1 MMGTAAQRRKLLAK
15 FTQLRSVQSTARTLV
30 SSQRKQTVPRLSY
43 AQQRL
48 WFLWQLDPETSAYNI
63 PILLSI
69 QGDLRIAALQNAI
82 TGIVNRHEV
91 LRSVFPA
98 SDGNPMLV
106 VQPPGPVGITRV
118 DLRGTHAASR
128 RHQALSLAHSCAELP
143 FDLQHGPVFRVMLIQ
158 LDADDYLLLFTMH
171 HLVSDGWSLAVFTSE
186 LAALYEACC
195 NHGASPLPDLPV
207 QYSDYA
213 AWQHERLKSPTLQAQ
228 LEYWRKQLA
237 DAPSSLRLVIER
249 PSRTAP
255 TDRAG
260 QVRFWISPKLLLDLK
275 EMSRKEG
282 ATLFMTLLA
291 AFHVLLYRYSSQPD
305 ITVGTPVAGR
315 SSTAV
320 EGLIGCFLNTLAL
333 RANLSGNPSFRS
345 LLSNIASMAIA
356 AFDNQELP
364 FEKLVEDLQ
373 PERSLQRTPLFQVL
387 FSLQNFPESEW
398 KLPGV
403 TLKKEDLPLSKAKFD
418 LNCSL
423 AETPDGLRGVIPY
436 KADLFESDAISR
448 MADHFQVLLEQIIT
462 FPDRPIEALE
472 LLTPG
477 EKRQI
482 LLDWNATAR
491 AYRDGET
498 IHQLFEEQVERT
510 PNNLAIAFE
519 ERTLTYHQLNEEAN
533 RLAGYLVGLGLQP
546 EARVCVCLERGP
558 EMMISILGILKAG
571 GAYVPLDHAAPLER
585 LRWMLNDVGA
595 EILISRRG
603 TFPEPPDNLRILDIN
618 EEKPGIT
625 CEPADNPAPRA
636 MASNLAYILYTS
648 GSTGRPKGVAVEHR
662 QLCNYVH
669 AAIER
674 LSINEPLSFL
684 MVQPITVDACLTGV
698 YPSLCTG
705 GTLHLASPDTSTDAA
720 ALSDY
725 FRNHKIDCMK
735 IAPSHLK
742 ALHLAAKS
750 ARDIMPR
757 TRLILGGEG
766 SQWDWVKELQ
776 NQAQDSCAVF
786 NHYGPTETTVGVLA
800 YRARETALGQ
810 SNDVVGSSTPLG
822 TPLANVRSYLLDAHG
837 YPVPVGIP
845 GELYIGGASVTRG
858 YFNRA
863 DLTAE
868 RFLPDPFSSSPGARL
883 YRTGDVARY
892 FADGRMEFLGR
903 GDDQVKIRGFRVE
916 LKEIE
921 VVIQQHSSVQ
931 QVAVLAREDA
941 SSDRTLAAYVVF
953 QPSSP
958 ADINAVR
965 NFSRERLPDHMVPS
979 GWVVLDSLPRNS
991 HGKLDRK
998 VLLQHDV
1005 SFQTAAEISA
1015 ALDYP
1020 RDSIELGLHRIWE
1033 EVLETSQFGIRNNF
1047 FDVGGHSLKAL
1058 VLAARISQAYG
1069 KQVMVRTIF
1078 EHPTIEQMALFL
1090 RRGGETGPF
1099 STVLPLQPQGSLRP
1113 FFCVHPAGGWANCYI
1128 TLAQHLGKDY
1138 PIYGLQAFGL
1148 EEGQTPLSSVAE
1160 MAALYVRD
1168 LRQVQPVG
1176 PYQIGGMCL
1185 GATVAYEVAQQ
1196 LVALGEQVSLLAI
1209 FDELPHFD
1217 PISGSV
1223 TTEEL
1228 EVNEKRLACHLIDQK
1243 FPPRIRISGVRH
1255 SEKYDWPLEEQLQA
1269 LLAACKQ
1276 SGEVPGD
1283 MTVEQYRRYLRVWA
1297 ANRAG
1302 RKRYHFKP
1310 FPGCITVF
1318 RSVFVLAFNEDFG
1331 WRRLA
1336 QDGVNLY
1343 NIPLA
1348 HNKFFQDSQ
1357 SARILADILKH
1368 CLDSLP
1374 VQNPPLVSSMGIAVP
1389 AVVQ

>member
-15 FTQLRSVQSTARTLV
+15 FIQLRSVQSPARTPL
-30 SSQRKQTVPRLSY
+30 SSQHKQTVPRLSY

-63 PILLSI
+63 PILLNI
-69 QGDLRIAALQNAI
+69 QGDLQIAALQKAI
-82 TGIVNRHEV
+82 TEIVRRHEV

-98 SDGNPMLV
+98 CDGNPMLV
-106 VQPPGPVGITRV
+106 VQPPGPVPITTV
-118 DLRGTHAASR
+118 DLSSTDATSCGFRAST
-128 RHQALSLAHSCAELP
+128 LAHHCAELP
-143 FDLQHGPVFRVMLIQ
+143 FDLQHGPVFRVMLIY
-158 LDADDYLLLFTMH
+158 LDADNYLLLFTMH
-171 HLVSDGWSLAVFTSE
+171 HLVSDGWSLGVFTSE

-195 NHGASPLPDLPV
+195 NHNPSPLPELPV

-213 AWQHERLKSPTLQAQ
+213 AWQHEKLKEPALQAQ

-237 DAPSSLRLVIER
+237 DAPPSLHLAIER
-249 PSRTAP
+249 TSRTIP
-255 TDRAG
+255 TDCGG
-260 QVRFWISPKLLLDLK
+260 QVRFGISPKLVLDLK

-282 ATLFMTLLA
+282 ATLFMTLLT
-291 AFHVLLYRYSSQPD
+291 AFQVLLYRYSGQPD
-305 ITVGTPVAGR
+305 LTVGTPVAGR

-320 EGLIGCFLNTLAL
+320 EGLIGCFLNTLVL
-333 RANLSGNPSFRS
+333 RADLSENPSFHNMLR
-345 LLSNIASMAIA
+345 NVAGVAIA

-364 FEKLVEDLQ
+364 FEKLVEELQ

-387 FSLQNFPESEW
+387 FALQNFPQSEW
-398 KLPGV
+398 KLSGMS
-403 TLKKEDLPLSKAKFD
+403 LKREELALSKAKFD

-423 AETPDGLRGVIPY
+423 AETPDGLRGVISY
-436 KADLFESDAISR
+436 KTDLFESNAIAR
-448 MADHFQVLLEQIIT
+448 MAGHFQVLLEQIIT
-462 FPDRPIEALE
+462 FADKPIEALE
-472 LLTPG
+472 LLTAG
-477 EKRQI
+477 ERQQI
-482 LLDWNATAR
+482 LLDWNATAC
-491 AYRDGET
+491 AYREGET

-510 PNNLAIAFE
+510 PDHPAIACE
-519 ERTLTYHQLNEEAN
+519 GDTLTYRELNEEAN
-533 RLAGYLVGLGLQP
+533 HLAHYLVHLGVKP
-546 EARVCVCLERGP
+546 ESRVCVRLERSA
-558 EMMISILGILKAG
+558 ELMISILAILKAG
-571 GAYVPLDHAAPLER
+571 AAYVPLDHAAPAER
-585 LRWMLNDVGA
+585 LRWMLGDIGT

-603 TFPEPPDNLRILDIN
+603 IFPEPVDGLRLVDIN
-618 EEKPGIT
+618 EEAAGIAR
-625 CEPADNPAPRA
+625 ESANNPSRRA

-674 LSINEPLSFL
+674 LNINEPLSFL

-750 ARDIMPR
+750 AHDIMPR

-776 NQAQDSCAVF
+776 NQAQDGCAVF

-800 YRARETALGQ
+800 YRTREPALGQ

-822 TPLANVRSYLLDAHG
+822 TPLANVRIYLLDG
-837 YPVPVGIP
+837 YGNPVPVGIP
-845 GELYIGGASVTRG
+845 GELFVGGASVTRG

-868 RFLPDPFSSSPGARL
+868 RFLPDPFSASPGARL

-892 FADGRMEFLGR
+892 FSDGRVEFLGR

-916 LKEIE
+916 LKEVE
-921 VVIQQHSSVQ
+921 VVIQQHSAVQ
-931 QVAVLAREDA
+931 QVAVLAHEDT
-941 SSDRTLAAYVVF
+941 SSDRTLVAYVVF
-953 QPSSP
+953 QPSSLG
-958 ADINAVR
+958 DVNALR
-965 NFSRERLPDHMVPS
+965 SFSRERLPDHMVPS

-998 VLLQHDV
+998 ALLQHDA
-1005 SFQTAAEISA
+1005 SLQTTAEISKA
-1015 ALDYP
+1015 FDYP
-1020 RDSIELGLHRIWE
+1020 RDSIELGLHGIWE
-1033 EVLETSQFGIRNNF
+1033 EVLGTSQFGIRNNF

-1058 VLAARISQAYG
+1058 VLAARISQAHG

-1090 RRGGETGPF
+1090 RTGAEPGPF

-1128 TLAQHLGKDY
+1128 TLAQQLGKNY

-1148 EEGQTPLSSVAE
+1148 EEGQTPISSVRE
-1160 MAALYVRD
+1160 MAALYVKD
-1168 LRQVQPVG
+1168 LRKVQPFG

-1196 LVALGEQVSLLAI
+1196 LVAAGEQVSFLAI

-1217 PISGSV
+1217 PIAAPV

-1228 EVNEKRLACHLIDQK
+1228 EMNEKGLVRHLIDQK

-1255 SEKYDWPLEEQLQA
+1255 AEQYTWPLKEQLPA

-1276 SGEVPGD
+1276 AGEVPGD
-1283 MTVEQYRRYLRVWA
+1283 MSVEQYRRYLRVWA
-1297 ANRAG
+1297 ANRVG
-1302 RKRYHFKP
+1302 RRRYHFKS
-1310 FPGCITVF
+1310 FPGRISVF

-1336 QDGVNLY
+1336 RDGVNLY

-1348 HNKFFQDSQ
+1348 HNKFFQDSR
-1357 SARILADILKH
+1357 SAGILADILKH
-1368 CLDSLP
+1368 CLDPLP
-1374 VQNPPLVSSMGIAVP
+1374 VQQPPLVSSMEIVMP

>member
-1 MMGTAAQRRKLLAK
+1 MGTAAQRRKLLSK
-15 FTQLRSVQSTARTLV
+15 FIELRSVQSIARAPV
-30 SSQRKQTVPRLSY
+30 SGQRKQTVPRLSY

-69 QGDLRIAALQNAI
+69 QGDLQIAALQKAI
-82 TGIVNRHEV
+82 TEIVNRHQV

-98 SDGNPMLV
+98 FDGNPMLV
-106 VQPPGPVGITRV
+106 VQPPGPVGITLV
-118 DLRGTHAASR
+118 DLRCTHAASR
-128 RHQALSLAHSCAELP
+128 RHQALNLAHNCAELP

-158 LDADDYLLLFTMH
+158 LDADDYLLLLTMH
-171 HLVSDGWSLAVFTSE
+171 HLVSDGWSLGVFTDE

-195 NHGASPLPDLPV
+195 NHRASPLPDLPV

-213 AWQHERLKSPTLQAQ
+213 AWQHERLKGPTLQAQ

-237 DAPSSLRLVIER
+237 DAPPSLRLAIGR
-249 PSRTAP
+249 PSRITP
-255 TDRAG
+255 TDRAN
-260 QVRFWISPKLLLDLK
+260 QVRFWISPKLSLDLK
-275 EMSRKEG
+275 EMCRREG

-315 SSTAV
+315 SATAV

-333 RANLSGNPSFRS
+333 RANLSGNPSFRN
-345 LLSNIASMAIA
+345 LLNNIAGMAIA

-364 FEKLVEDLQ
+364 FEKLVEELQ

-398 KLPGV
+398 KLSGMS
-403 TLKKEDLPLSKAKFD
+403 LKREDLPLSKAKFD

-436 KADLFESDAISR
+436 KTDLFESDAISR
-448 MADHFQVLLEQIIT
+448 MADHFQVLLGQIT
-462 FPDRPIEALE
+462 ACPDTPIEALE
-472 LLTPG
+472 LLTPE

-482 LLDWNATAR
+482 LQEWNATAR
-491 AYRDGET
+491 AYREGET
-498 IHQLFEEQVERT
+498 IHQLFEDQVGRT
-510 PNNLAIAFE
+510 PNHPAIVCE
-519 ERTLTYHQLNEEAN
+519 GRTLTYRELNEEAN
-533 RLAGYLVGLGLQP
+533 QLANYLVRLGVKL
-546 EARVCVCLERGP
+546 ESRVCVCLERGP

-571 GAYVPLDHAAPLER
+571 GAYVPLDHAAPVER
-585 LRWMLNDVGA
+585 LRWMLGDIGA
-595 EILISRRG
+595 EILISRREI
-603 TFPEPPDNLRILDIN
+603 FPEPVNSLRVLDIS
-618 EEKPGIT
+618 EEKTGIAHEST
-625 CEPADNPAPRA
+625 NNPSACALGP
-636 MASNLAYILYTS
+636 NLAYILYTS

-669 AAIER
+669 AVVER
-674 LSINEPLSFL
+674 LNINEPLSFL

-705 GTLHLASPDTSTDAA
+705 GTLHLASPDSSTDAA

-725 FRNHKIDCMK
+725 CHTHRIDCMK

-757 TRLILGGEG
+757 ARLILGGEG
-766 SQWDWVKELQ
+766 SQWEWVKELQ
-776 NQAQDSCAVF
+776 NLAQDSCAVF

-800 YRARETALGQ
+800 YRTRETALGQ
-810 SNDVVGSSTPLG
+810 SNDKVGSSTPLG
-822 TPLANVRSYLLDAHG
+822 TPLANVRIYLLDSYG
-837 YPVPVGIP
+837 NPVPVGLP

-858 YFNRA
+858 YFNRP

-868 RFLPDPFSSSPGARL
+868 RFLPDPFSSFPGARL

-892 FADGRMEFLGR
+892 FADGRVEFLGR
-903 GDDQVKIRGFRVE
+903 ADDQIKIRGFRVE

-921 VVIQQHSSVQ
+921 VVLQQHPAVQ

-941 SSDRTLAAYVVF
+941 SSDRTLVAYVVF

-958 ADINAVR
+958 ADVNALR
-965 NFSRERLPDHMVPS
+965 NFSHERLPDHMVPS
-979 GWVVLDSLPRNS
+979 GWVALDSLPRNS
-991 HGKLDRK
+991 HGKLDRQA
-998 VLLQHDV
+998 LLQQDV
-1005 SFQTAAEISA
+1005 LFQTAAEISKA
-1015 ALDYP
+1015 YDFP
-1020 RDSIELGLHRIWE
+1020 RDSIELGLQRIWE
-1033 EVLETSQFGIRNNF
+1033 EVLGTTQFGIRNNF

-1058 VLAARISQAYG
+1058 VLAARISQAHG

-1090 RRGGETGPF
+1090 RNGAESGSF
-1099 STVLPLQPQGSLRP
+1099 STVLPLQPQGALRP

-1128 TLAQHLGKDY
+1128 TLAQNLGNDY

-1148 EEGQTPLSSVAE
+1148 EEGQTPISSVTE
-1160 MAALYVRD
+1160 MAARYVRD
-1168 LRQVQPVG
+1168 LRKVQPVG

-1196 LVALGEQVSLLAI
+1196 LVAAGEQVSLLAI

-1217 PISGSV
+1217 PISSSV
-1223 TTEEL
+1223 TPKEL
-1228 EVNEKRLACHLIDQK
+1228 EANENRLVRHLIDQK

-1255 SEKYDWPLEEQLQA
+1255 SEQYDWPQEEQLQA
-1269 LLAACKQ
+1269 VLASCKQ

-1283 MTVEQYRRYLRVWA
+1283 MDVEQYRRYLRVWA

-1302 RKRYHFKP
+1302 RRRYHFKS
-1310 FPGCITVF
+1310 FPGRISVF
-1318 RSVFVLAFNEDFG
+1318 RSIFVLAFNEDFG

-1336 QDGVNLY
+1336 RDGVDLY

-1348 HNKFFQDSQ
+1348 HNKFFQDLQ
-1357 SARILADILKH
+1357 SARILADILQH
-1368 CLDSLP
+1368 CLDPLP
-1374 VQNPPLVSSMGIAVP
+1374 VQNPPLVSLTGAAASAVAP
-1389 AVVQ
+1389 